1 MYNDEIIGKFLV
13 KINIHEHILPI
24 FLIIFINIL
33 AKTIE
38 HKEY

>member
-1 MYNDEIIGKFLV
+1 MYNDEIIGKLLV

-24 FLIIFINIL
+24 FLIFINIL